1 MLVAGGLAPD
11 RDAASGRLER
21 ALASGRAA
29 EIFCEMVAAL
39 GGPAD
44 LLEQPAR
51 YLPAAPVRR
60 SVRQDG
66 TVAAIDTRA
75 IGLAVIGLGGGRT
88 RPEDAIDPRVGFTD
102 LAGPGDASGQLGIV
116 HAADEA
122 AADRAEA
129 ALRAAYRIGAAPPG
143 RPAII
148 ERVGAG

>member
-11 RDAASGRLER
+11 RDAAAGRLDA

-29 EIFCEMVAAL
+29 EIFSGMVAAL
-39 GGPAD
+39 GGPGD
-44 LLEQPAR
+44 LLQQPTR
-51 YLPAAPVRR
+51 HLPAAPVQRP
-60 SVRQDG
+60 VRQAG
-66 TVAAIDTRA
+66 TVAGIDTRA

-88 RPEDAIDPRVGFTD
+88 RPEGAIDPRVGFTA
-102 LAGPGDASGQLGIV
+102 LAGPGDESGLLGIV

-129 ALRAAYRIGAAPPG
+129 ALRAAYRMGEAPPG